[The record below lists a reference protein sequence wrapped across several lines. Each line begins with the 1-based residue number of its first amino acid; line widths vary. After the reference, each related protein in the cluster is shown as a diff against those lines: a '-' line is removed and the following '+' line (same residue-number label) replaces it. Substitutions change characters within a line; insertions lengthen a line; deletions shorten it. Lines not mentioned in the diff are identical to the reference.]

1 MTAGLFRGLT
11 REASARFSFLLATPI
26 ITGAVLVKGF
36 ELRHTGLAA
45 DMRLPFVAGIVVSG
59 LVGYLVIAFLMRYL
73 AHRTFKI
80 FVIYRVALGV
90 IVLATG
96 WFLRHA

>member
-1 MTAGLFRGLT
+1 M
-11 REASARFSFLLATPI
+11 
-26 ITGAVLVKGF
+26 LVKGF

>member
-1 MTAGLFRGLT
+1 
-11 REASARFSFLLATPI
+11 
-26 ITGAVLVKGF
+26 
-36 ELRHTGLAA
+36 
-45 DMRLPFVAGIVVSG
+45 MRLPFVAGIVVSG